1 MTVHNVVKH
10 AALALALFASTA
22 AVAPL
27 IPTPAQAASEI
38 SVVVNRQPITTF
50 QIRQRAAFLQLRRV
64 GGNATQKATDEL
76 IDEELKKQEIRRRG
90 ISVPDSAVDEAY
102 SRFAS
107 ENGMNQEQ
115 LAEVL
120 SRAGFSASAFKDYIR
135 VQMGWGQAVQAHMRS
150 AERLSEQDVVQR
162 MLAQGGQKPSTTE
175 YTLQQVIFVIPEG
188 QRGALLGQRKR
199 EADGMRTRFRSCDST
214 YEFAKGLRDV
224 TVRDLGRVAQPELPP
239 RWKDD
244 IVRSGTGKTTPV
256 QETERGVEFIAIC
269 SSRSISDDK
278 VAAMVFQSS
287 DLEKLGQEGG
297 GPDSALLKE
306 LRDRAQISRR

>member
-1 MTVHNVVKH
+1 MTVHNAIKR
-10 AALALALFASTA
+10 AALAIVLSTSTA

-27 IPTPAQAASEI
+27 LATPVQAASEV
-38 SVVVNRQPITTF
+38 SVVVNRQPITSF

-64 GGNATQKATDEL
+64 GGNATQKATEEL

-90 ISVPDSAVDEAY
+90 INVPDTAVNEAY
-102 SRFAS
+102 GRFAS
-107 ENGMNQEQ
+107 ENNMNEQQ

-120 SRAGFSASAFKDYIR
+120 SRAGFSSDAFKDYIR

-150 AERLSEQDVVQR
+150 AEKMSEQDVVQR

-199 EADGMRTRFRSCDST
+199 EADGMRARFQSCDAT
-214 YEFAKGLRDV
+214 YTFAKGLRDV
-224 TVRDLGRVAQPELPP
+224 TVRDLGRVAQPELPAL
-239 RWKDD
+239 WKDD
-244 IVRSGTGKTTPV
+244 VIKAGNGKTTPAK
-256 QETERGVEFIAIC
+256 ETERGVEYIAIC
-269 SSRSISDDK
+269 GSRSISDDK

-287 DLEKLGQEGG
+287 DLAKLGEQSG
-297 GPDSALLKE
+297 GPDGAFLKK
-306 LRDRAQISRR
+306 LRDEAQISRR

>member
-1 MTVHNVVKH
+1 MIVQNVVKR
-10 AALALALFASTA
+10 AALALVLLGSTA
-22 AVAPL
+22 ALAPL
-27 IPTPAQAASEI
+27 VPTPAQAASEV
-38 SVVVNRQPITTF
+38 SVVVNRAPITTF

-76 IDEELKKQEIRRRG
+76 IEEELKKQEIRRRG
-90 ISVPDSAVDEAY
+90 INVPDSAVDEAY
-102 SRFAS
+102 GRFAA
-107 ENGMNQEQ
+107 ENNMNEEQ
-115 LAEVL
+115 LAQVL
-120 SRAGFSASAFKDYIR
+120 GQAGFSSAAFKDYIR

-150 AERLSEQDVVQR
+150 AERMSEQDVVQR

-199 EADGMRTRFRSCDST
+199 EADGMRTRFQNCDST
-214 YEFAKGLRDV
+214 YDFAKGLRDV
-224 TVRDLGRVAQPELPP
+224 TVRDLGRVAEPELPT

-244 IVRSGTGKTTPV
+244 IIRAGSGKTTSA
-256 QETERGVEFIAIC
+256 QETERGVEYIAIC

-287 DLEKLGQEGG
+287 DLEKLGQEAG
-297 GPDSALLKE
+297 GPDGALLKE
-306 LRDRAQISRR
+306 LRDGAQISRR

>member
-1 MTVHNVVKH
+1 MTIHNVVKR
-10 AALALALFASTA
+10 AALAFALLGSTA
-22 AVAPL
+22 VFAPL
-27 IPTPAQAASEI
+27 LPTQAQAASEV

-64 GGNATQKATDEL
+64 GGNATQKATEEL

-90 ISVPDSAVDEAY
+90 INVPDSAIDEAY
-102 SRFAS
+102 ARFAA
-107 ENGMNQEQ
+107 ENNMNEQQ

-120 SRAGFSASAFKDYIR
+120 SRAGFSADAFKDYIR

-150 AERLSEQDVVQR
+150 SERMSEQDVVQR

-188 QRGALLGQRKR
+188 QRGAMLGQRKR
-199 EADGMRTRFRSCDST
+199 EADGMRSRFQSCDAT
-214 YEFAKGLRDV
+214 YTFAKGLRDV

-244 IVRSGTGKTTPV
+244 IIRAGNGKTTPV
-256 QETERGVEFIAIC
+256 QETERGVEYIAVC

-287 DLEKLGQEGG
+287 DLAKLGEQSG
-297 GPDSALLKE
+297 GPDGAFLKE
-306 LRDRAQISRR
+306 LRDKAQISRR